1 MRTGAFWFVFAVLF
15 AALPAAAF
23 ADEAHAID
31 VQHSRA
37 AFTVSHVLVQRV
49 GGTLP
54 IRSGTVT
61 LGADG
66 RPSAVEAVLDPK
78 RIDTRDEDRDGDLQ
92 SADWFD
98 TARFPT
104 WIFKSTR
111 IEPLP
116 GAAFKIV
123 GVLTI
128 HGQSVPVVLDA
139 QMTGTAAK
147 RAYIASAHVDRHAFG
162 MARTTYDALVGT
174 DIAIT
179 LTVETR

>member
-1 MRTGAFWFVFAVLF
+1 MLAHALRLSAAVLIS
-15 AALPAAAF
+15 AVPAVAF

-31 VQHSRA
+31 EQHSRA
-37 AFTVSHVLVQRV
+37 AFSVTHVLVQRV

-66 RPSAVEAVLDPK
+66 RPTAVEAVLDPK
-78 RIDTRDEDRDGDLQ
+78 HIDTRDEDRDGDLQ

-98 TARFPT
+98 TARFPAWT
-104 WIFKSTR
+104 FKSTR
-111 IEPLP
+111 IDP
-116 GAAFKIV
+116 GSGGAFKIE
-123 GVLTI
+123 GLLAS
-128 HGQSVPVVLDA
+128 HGRSVPVVLDA
-139 QMTGTAAK
+139 QTTGTGSK
-147 RAYIASAHVDRHAFG
+147 RAYSASAHVDRHEFG

-179 LTVETR
+179 LSIETR